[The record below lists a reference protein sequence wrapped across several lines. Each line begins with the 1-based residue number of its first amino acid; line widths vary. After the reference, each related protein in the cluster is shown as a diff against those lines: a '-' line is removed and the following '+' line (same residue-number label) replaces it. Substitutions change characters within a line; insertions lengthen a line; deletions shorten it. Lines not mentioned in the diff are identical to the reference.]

1 MRGSD
6 AITASAQAGTRHVFV
21 IDDDDVMLLSCRRI
35 LEKAGWEVETFG
47 NGHDGIA
54 RLETVR
60 PQLLLVDLKMP
71 ELDGFQVIE
80 RVRAIDPDIVIAV
93 LTGYATIAS
102 AVDAMKAGAYDFLP
116 KPFTPDELRLLVNRG
131 SERWHLVAESA
142 RLRREKE
149 EAERRFITFVTH
161 QLKSPVVAA
170 KQYLDVLLFTASGDL
185 SPQARDW
192 LSRSQTRL
200 GEMLSLI
207 EDWLTLSRV
216 ERGTFC
222 DPGATTDLREMAER
236 VVDAIRPQAEPAKV
250 TVRVHATGGV
260 RARGD
265 PNSVAIIMS
274 NLVSNAVKYNRP
286 GGSVDVSVSSDDRTG
301 VLEVADTGI
310 GIAEECL
317 PSLFH
322 EFSRIRN
329 EATADVPGTGLGLAI
344 CKRIVDELGGAIE
357 VHSTKDEGTR
367 FVVRIPIAE
376 GAQTERTPSE
386 GPHSEVDIGHRTP
399 DIGRQASQST

>member
-1 MRGSD
+1 MTPSQHPGT
-6 AITASAQAGTRHVFV
+6 TAASSGLPCAGARRIFV

-35 LEKAGWEVETFG
+35 LERAGWDVETFS

-116 KPFTPDELRLLVNRG
+116 KPFTPDELRVLVNRG

-192 LSRSQTRL
+192 LTRSQVRL

-222 DPGATTDLREMAER
+222 DRSAATDLRAVTEQA
-236 VVDAIRPQAEPAKV
+236 VDAIRPQADGATV
-250 TVRVHATGGV
+250 VVRVHATGGV
-260 RARGD
+260 AVRGD
-265 PNSVAIIMS
+265 PNSLGTIVS

-286 GGSVDVSVSSDDRTG
+286 GGSVDISVSAGDRTG
-301 VLEVADTGI
+301 VLEVTDTGI
-310 GIAEECL
+310 GIAEESL
-317 PSLFH
+317 PCLFH
-322 EFSRIRN
+322 EFSRIRSD
-329 EATADVPGTGLGLAI
+329 ATADVPGTGLGLAI
-344 CKRIVDELGGAIE
+344 CKRVVDELGGTIE
-357 VHSTKDEGTR
+357 VHSREGEGSR
-367 FVVRIPIAE
+367 FAVRIPLAE
-376 GAQTERTPSE
+376 G
-386 GPHSEVDIGHRTP
+386 
-399 DIGRQASQST
+399 

>member
-1 MRGSD
+1 MTPSQHPGAAVVSG
-6 AITASAQAGTRHVFV
+6 APPCAGARRIFV

-35 LEKAGWEVETFG
+35 LERAGWDVETFS

-54 RLETVR
+54 RLEAVR
-60 PQLLLVDLKMP
+60 PHLLLVDLKMP

-116 KPFTPDELRLLVNRG
+116 KPFTPDELRVLVNRG

-170 KQYLDVLLFTASGDL
+170 KQYLDVLLFTASGEL
-185 SPQARDW
+185 SPQACDW
-192 LSRSQTRL
+192 LSRSRIRL

-222 DPGATTDLREMAER
+222 DRSATTDLAEVAER
-236 VVDAIRPQAEPAKV
+236 AVDAIRPEAESARV
-250 TVRVHATGGV
+250 AVRVHATGSLAV
-260 RARGD
+260 RGD
-265 PNSVAIIMS
+265 PNSVATIVS

-286 GGSVDVSVSSDDRTG
+286 GGSVDVSVSPGDRTG

-310 GIAEECL
+310 GIAQECL

-344 CKRIVDELGGAIE
+344 CRRIVDELGGTIE
-357 VHSTKDEGTR
+357 VHSTEDVGTR
-367 FVVRIPIAE
+367 FVVGIPVAE
-376 GAQTERTPSE
+376 G
-386 GPHSEVDIGHRTP
+386 
-399 DIGRQASQST
+399 